1 MSELHFRIQHDK
13 YGYLFTKYLHTILK
27 TNLLNP
33 PTQLNFTFSIITYI
47 LPLRL
52 GKLSCK
58 KGGFPK

>member
-1 MSELHFRIQHDK
+1 MSELRFEIPHDK
-13 YGYLFTKYLHTILK
+13 YGYLFTKYLYTVLK
-27 TNLLNP
+27 TNLLTH
-33 PTQLNFTFSIITYI
+33 PTQLNFIFSIITYI